1 MCAVPLARAAPS
13 PPHSRGTAAGGSQG
27 SDGGINSAGSFR
39 ARNCCSH
46 GPKQRKKLVEVARA
60 RSAAPVDAHN
70 NPHLKAQR
78 HWQEGGEGRGDLR
91 GPLRSAL
98 SYRIPADLCGM
109 SSCSG
114 DPLQDSCLRKRIHA
128 NKISCFSDYLI
139 PS

>member
-70 NPHLKAQR
+70 NPHLKR
-78 HWQEGGEGRGDLR
+78 SGTGRREGRGGGTCGGLCAR
-91 GPLRSAL
+91 LSPTGFPQTSA
-98 SYRIPADLCGM
+98 G
-109 SSCSG
+109 
-114 DPLQDSCLRKRIHA
+114 
-128 NKISCFSDYLI
+128 
-139 PS
+139 